1 MTRGFEIVSTYA
13 NEGLHV
19 PYRTTKRAAGYD
31 FESAVDF
38 TVPSIWKMDFLKV
51 IWAIRH
57 QKEVDKGALEKAKKN
72 TETILDS
79 NRDQSVYGS
88 G

>member
-31 FESAVDF
+31 FESAVAF
-38 TVPSIWKMDFLKV
+38 NVPSIWKMDFLKV
-51 IWAIRH
+51 LWAIRH
-57 QKEVDKGALEKAKKN
+57 QNTADSLPKK
-72 TETILDS
+72 TKKILKPFLIPT
-79 NRDQSVYGS
+79 DQSLHGVR
-88 G
+88 